1 MPKTNVGRKTAE
13 KVTAAATGGAVL
25 VHSVPSRKEL
35 PSVQASAL
43 TEGKS
48 QYECSHCSTKV
59 VASSHAA
66 PSCVACGHSTKQ
78 VQASVAPKV
87 GPVVAVECRH
97 CSSVHLMEAN
107 VVVASGYHLH
117 CSVCGEANDYQK
129 QASKIEAH
137 LAAAK
142 KVTASEEA
150 DLEAEELDAELGED
164 VQAAGD
170 DGWPFAGVEASGDEA
185 AEPAESEESEES
197 EEAEETKEC
206 EEPASDEEPAA
217 VEASEEWPFDGDE
230 PATENAAAEDDLVLE
245 DTGEPLEAAAD
256 EDEDDLALELEDLD
270 APVAANAD
278 EMPMNETPEEITAEE
293 APVEEYSAPDLDT
306 GDSLADALALDDSA
320 DGLTLAVT
328 AGRVVAMKGHIA
340 VASLKKENAG
350 SNADVMT
357 TAGFQ
362 SAVLHLAKNAGMRK
376 ALASVGFQPI
386 RIQSLT
392 AATVARR
399 VQEAQQ
405 TAVNSTAEKTASF
418 TESIALAAA
427 GLTRGA
433 WKGKKNPLQAALIEE
448 LRTVGVKNP
457 ERVVARVLASNLV
470 PTAKVLVEIATE
482 LNSMSPNARK
492 ETASILGMTEV
503 IASAP
508 EEEVED
514 EDLED
519 VQASANDLDGR
530 LRSTASVLPS
540 VLSPSLSV
548 SPRDASRQSVQ
559 AIATARA
566 LSILDGNAPLMLG

>member
-150 DLEAEELDAELGED
+150 DLEAAELDAELGED

-170 DGWPFAGVEASGDEA
+170 EWPFEGVEANGEESDEA
-185 AEPAESEESEES
+185 AEN
-197 EEAEETKEC
+197 
-206 EEPASDEEPAA
+206 PAA

-230 PATENAAAEDDLVLE
+230 PATEQAAAEDDLVLE
-245 DTGEPLEAAAD
+245 DTGEPLEAAADED

-293 APVEEYSAPDLDT
+293 VPAEEYSAPDLDT

-433 WKGKKNPLQAALIEE
+433 WKGKKNPLQAALVEE

-457 ERVVARVLASNLV
+457 ERVVARVLAANLV
-470 PTAKVLVEIATE
+470 PTAKTLVEIATE

-503 IASAP
+503 VASTP

-519 VQASANDLDGR
+519 VQASANDLNGR

-559 AIATARA
+559 ASATARA
-566 LSILDGNAPLMLG
+566 LSILDGQAPLMLG

>member
-150 DLEAEELDAELGED
+150 DLEAAELDAELGED
-164 VQAAGD
+164 VQAAGE
-170 DGWPFAGVEASGDEA
+170 DGWPFEGVEANGEESDEA
-185 AEPAESEESEES
+185 AETPAEPECEESESEE
-197 EEAEETKEC
+197 
-206 EEPASDEEPAA
+206 DPAA

-230 PATENAAAEDDLVLE
+230 PVTEQAAAEDDLVLE

-256 EDEDDLALELEDLD
+256 EDEEDLALELEDLD

-278 EMPMNETPEEITAEE
+278 EMPMNETPEEIVAEE
-293 APVEEYSAPDLDT
+293 VPAEEYSAPDLDT

-433 WKGKKNPLQAALIEE
+433 WKGKKNPLQAALVEE

-457 ERVVARVLASNLV
+457 ERVVARVLAANLV
-470 PTAKVLVEIATE
+470 PTAKTLVEIATE

-508 EEEVED
+508 EEEEVED

-519 VQASANDLDGR
+519 VQASANDLNGR

-559 AIATARA
+559 ASATARA
-566 LSILDGNAPLMLG
+566 LSILDGQAPLMLG